1 MKPLFRPRSVALVAT
16 LSPAPGDLIHS
27 LYSLQTVSLMAP
39 GLGDTTRSSVATQRL
54 AAELRMGTS
63 GPADFDDPL
72 TWSPETTNRWLLTA
86 ENSKFAHV
94 VLPPGTTGKDL
105 LSLDAKNLGALF
117 EGQGRAGRADHEGS
131 MWIVQADTD
140 ATLARQI
147 ASALKKEACK
157 WRLD

>member
-1 MKPLFRPRSVALVAT
+1 MPPKKSDEQKDKLDAALKVVQNEAFHMKR
-16 LSPAPGDLIHS
+16 
-27 LYSLQTVSLMAP
+27 
-39 GLGDTTRSSVATQRL
+39 
-54 AAELRMGTS
+54 
-63 GPADFDDPL
+63 
-72 TWSPETTNRWLLTA
+72 
-86 ENSKFAHV
+86 
-94 VLPPGTTGKDL
+94 
-105 LSLDAKNLGALF
+105 SLDAKNLGALF